1 MKHLLTI
8 IALVLVLAACSKNG
22 TKETEK
28 TVATTAEIEAAM
40 MEGRNMA
47 RDFVGKQFADSLQ
60 LSSQL
65 LEVSV
70 KRGEYAA
77 AGRKDECAAFDSAF
91 ISTVRAVRPGLAEE
105 IERVRPQ

>member
-8 IALVLVLAACSKNG
+8 IALVLVLTACSKNG
-22 TKETEK
+22 AKETEK
-28 TVATTAEIEAAM
+28 AEATTAEIEAAM

-65 LEVSV
+65 LEVSA
-70 KRGEYAA
+70 KRGEYVS
-77 AGRKDECAAFDSAF
+77 AGRKGECAAFDSAF

-105 IERVRPQ
+105 IERVRSE